1 MNRSTTAREALIV
14 EVIGDVDKLIKRV
27 EALTPAMNASE
38 RKLSAAAEQLGGCLE
53 PLQAQLR
60 EDIIRNQNAAVNH
73 VRRLNGEI
81 AAHSTQDQILA
92 MRAAARRIIE
102 EDVKPELRD
111 LASTLRVLIE
121 RTRRPQWETWATY
134 AATGTLPTI
143 LGVGLTYYLM
153 RN

>member
-1 MNRSTTAREALIV
+1 
-14 EVIGDVDKLIKRV
+14 
-27 EALTPAMNASE
+27 
-38 RKLSAAAEQLGGCLE
+38 
-53 PLQAQLR
+53 
-60 EDIIRNQNAAVNH
+60 
-73 VRRLNGEI
+73 
-81 AAHSTQDQILA
+81 